1 MWDAVG
7 LVWTATILA
16 CAVIAV
22 AHIVGRWAFN
32 RIRQVLEHEG
42 MSKAGCIEGIVS
54 KRLGTPYCSGRIA
67 ALGQEQEPRAP
78 SSEAG
83 SRRGLG
89 KMTRRKREIIGLT
102 NERKDSRGRNRL
114 IPLGGFRSA
123 L

>member
-22 AHIVGRWAFN
+22 ALIIGRWAFN

-54 KRLGTPYCSGRIA
+54 KRLGTPYCSARIA
-67 ALGQEQEPRAP
+67 ALGQEQEPKAP

-83 SRRGLG
+83 SRR
-89 KMTRRKREIIGLT
+89 
-102 NERKDSRGRNRL
+102 
-114 IPLGGFRSA
+114 
-123 L
+123 